1 MVSTEIRLIIFF
13 AAEDGEALFSQQKQD
28 LEFTVAQ
35 ITSLFENSGQIEES
49 RENH

>member
-1 MVSTEIRLIIFF
+1 MEKLYSVSK
-13 AAEDGEALFSQQKQD
+13 KQD
-28 LEFTVAQ
+28 LELIVAQ